1 MYNPDGDAGSSKVP
15 PVMASSDTLTDPTLQ
30 PVLPTALPSAA
41 PLESSLRKWS
51 GWVGPVISVAILVA
65 VLWQLRKIDWAQVWS
80 IVPTSPFIWLVLAA
94 SYFAGPVADWII
106 FRKLWGIPVS
116 GIFPLLKKLIGN
128 ELLLGY
134 VGEVYFYD
142 WARRHVKMEG
152 SPFGAVKDVAIL
164 SALAGNIMTVVML
177 IVTWP
182 IIKDISF
189 GNVLELPF
197 GITLKLG
204 VDVLAISIIFLLL
217 TSLVI
222 MFFRNGLLSLG
233 QGELWFV
240 FTVHCARLLANT
252 CLSALAWHL
261 ILPEVG
267 INSWL
272 LYSTVRL
279 LISRLPLI
287 PNKDIAFAG
296 ISTLLAGSQVQTS
309 EMIAMISLLIVAT
322 HVVLFIGLMLLDLVQ
337 KERNA

>member
-15 PVMASSDTLTDPTLQ
+15 SAMAPSDVLTESTLP

-41 PLESSLRKWS
+41 PLESGLRKWS
-51 GWVGPVISVAILVA
+51 GWLGPAISVAILIA
-65 VLWQLRKIDWAQVWS
+65 VLWQLRTIDWAQVWS

-106 FRKLWGIPVS
+106 FRKLWGIPVT

-164 SALAGNIMTVVML
+164 SALAGNIMTIVML

-182 IIKDISF
+182 IIKEISF

-222 MFFRNGLLSLG
+222 MFFRKGLLSLQ
-233 QGELWFV
+233 QGDLWFV
-240 FTVHCARLLANT
+240 FAVHCARLLANT
-252 CLSALAWHL
+252 GLSALAWHL

-267 INSWL
+267 IDSWL

-322 HVVLFIGLMLLDLVQ
+322 HVVLFIGLMLLDLAQ
-337 KERNA
+337 KEKNA

>member
-1 MYNPDGDAGSSKVP
+1 MYNTDGDPGSSKVTSAMVP
-15 PVMASSDTLTDPTLQ
+15 SDALTETTLP
-30 PVLPTALPSAA
+30 PVLPTVLPSAA
-41 PLESSLRKWS
+41 PLESNLRKWS
-51 GWVGPVISVAILVA
+51 GWLGPAISVAILIA

-164 SALAGNIMTVVML
+164 SALAGNIMTVAML
-177 IVTWP
+177 VVTWP
-182 IIKDISF
+182 VISKLGF
-189 GNVLELPF
+189 GMDGNVLASS
-197 GITLKLG
+197 IG
-204 VDVLAISIIFLLL
+204 VVLV

-222 MFFRNGLLSLG
+222 MFFRNGLLSLPKS
-233 QGELWFV
+233 ELWFV
-240 FTVHCARLLANT
+240 FVVHCARIIANT
-252 CLSALAWHL
+252 GLSALAWHL
-261 ILPEVG
+261 ILPSVG
-267 INSWL
+267 MGPWL
-272 LYSTVRL
+272 LLSTVRL
-279 LISRLPLI
+279 LLSRLPLI

-322 HVVLFIGLMLLDLVQ
+322 HVVLFIGLMLLDLAQ

>member
-1 MYNPDGDAGSSKVP
+1 MP
-15 PVMASSDTLTDPTLQ
+15 PTEALSQ
-30 PVLPTALPSAA
+30 PIPPAALPTMALPSTA

-51 GWVGPVISVAILVA
+51 GWLGPAISLAILVA
-65 VLWQLRKIDWAQVWS
+65 VLWELRMIDWAKVWS

-106 FRKLWGIPVS
+106 FRRLWGIPVS

-128 ELLLGY
+128 EMLLGY

-164 SALAGNIMTVVML
+164 SALAGNIMTVAML

-182 IIKDISF
+182 IISSLNLGD
-189 GNVLELPF
+189 GNVLA
-197 GITLKLG
+197 TSVG
-204 VDVLAISIIFLLL
+204 VVLV

-222 MFFRNGLLSLG
+222 MFFRNGLLSLP
-233 QGELWFV
+233 QPELWFV
-240 FTVHCARLLANT
+240 FVVHCARIIANT
-252 CLSALAWHL
+252 GLSALAWHL
-261 ILPEVG
+261 ILPSVG
-267 INSWL
+267 MGPWL
-272 LYSTVRL
+272 LLATVRL
-279 LISRLPLI
+279 LLSRLPFI

-296 ISTLLAGSQVQTS
+296 ISTLLVGSQVQTS

-322 HVVLFIGLMLLDLVQ
+322 HVVLFIGLLLLDLVQ
-337 KERNA
+337 KEKNA

>member
-1 MYNPDGDAGSSKVP
+1 MLETSADAGTPKGSSAMTPPQMSGELPLPAAVP
-15 PVMASSDTLTDPTLQ
+15 TT
-30 PVLPTALPSAA
+30 A

-51 GWVGPVISVAILVA
+51 GWIGPAISVAILVA

-164 SALAGNIMTVVML
+164 SALAGNIMTIVML
-177 IVTWP
+177 AMTWP
-182 IIKDISF
+182 IISQLNLGD
-189 GNVLELPF
+189 GNVLATS
-197 GITLKLG
+197 IG
-204 VDVLAISIIFLLL
+204 VVMV

-222 MFFRNGLLSLG
+222 MFFRNGLLSLPRS
-233 QGELWFV
+233 QLWFV
-240 FTVHCARLLANT
+240 FVVHCARIIANT
-252 CLSALAWHL
+252 GLSALAWHL
-261 ILPEVG
+261 ILPTVSIG
-267 INSWL
+267 TWL
-272 LYSTVRL
+272 LLSTVRL
-279 LISRLPLI
+279 LLSRLPLI

-296 ISTLLAGSQVQTS
+296 IATLLAVSQVQTS

-322 HVVLFIGLMLLDLVQ
+322 HVVLFIGLLLLDLVQ

>member
-15 PVMASSDTLTDPTLQ
+15 SAMASSDTLTDPTLP
-30 PVLPTALPSAA
+30 PVLPAALPGTA
-41 PLESSLRKWS
+41 PLESGLRKWS
-51 GWVGPVISVAILVA
+51 GWVGPVISVAILIA

-142 WARRHVKMEG
+142 WARRHVKMAG

-164 SALAGNIMTVVML
+164 SALAGNIMTIVML

-222 MFFRNGLLSLG
+222 MFFRNGVLSLG
-233 QGELWFV
+233 RGELWFV
-240 FTVHCARLLANT
+240 FVVHCARLLANT
-252 CLSALAWHL
+252 GLSALAWHL